1 MKLATGHPFDDEH
14 GTAANRTAQLGGDLG
29 ISCTAV
35 CTKQSTAAY
44 EHTATPA
51 VCEKAEV
58 ADAYQAFRENVDQE
72 PSQKLICGNRHDLLL
87 TAPCVVFPAKRDSI
101 ILESHQSMVGDGD
114 AVRIAGEIVQNMFR
128 TSEGWLGVDH
138 PVFAEEESQERV
150 ESAGLSKTLE

>member
-1 MKLATGHPFDDEH
+1 M
-14 GTAANRTAQLGGDLG
+14 
-29 ISCTAV
+29 SCGVV

-51 VCEKAEV
+51 VGEKSEV
-58 ADAYQAFRENVDQE
+58 ADADQPFRENVDQE
-72 PSQKLICGNRHDLLL
+72 SSQKLICGNRHDLLL
-87 TAPCVVFPAKRDSI
+87 TAPCVIFPAKRNSI

-114 AVRIAGEIVQNMFR
+114 AVRITGEIVQNMFR

-150 ESAGLSKTLE
+150 ESAGFSKTLE